1 MPTSLPLIGLLAVIL
16 AAVIVAIH
24 PKSRTY
30 GFASWVVAA
39 VLAGLIYP
47 KLYLDNLP
55 MDYSGFLTI
64 LLQIA
69 MFGMGATL
77 TFQDFQRVLRMPK
90 AVFVG
95 AVLQFS
101 VMPFLGWGLS
111 KLLALPP
118 EIALGMILLGASP

>member
-1 MPTSLPLIGLLAVIL
+1 MPAILPQVGLVAVLLSAI
-16 AAVIVAIH
+16 VIAIH

-47 KLYLDNLP
+47 SLYLDYLP
-55 MDYSGFLTI
+55 TDYSMFLNI

-77 TFQDFQRVLRMPK
+77 TIEDFQRILKMPK

-95 AVLQFS
+95 AILQFS
-101 VMPFLGWGLS
+101 VMPFLGWSLS
-111 KLLALPP
+111 KALMLPQSLP
-118 EIALGMILLGASP
+118 SV